1 MHENGA
7 QKDSDSFEGELGS
20 AMKQAGEGFSVAG
33 GPLVDGGVARGRRRA
48 VLRRSAAV
56 TGSVAALAAIG
67 LGGSFLTGDIGA
79 SRDEGNGAAVGAQS
93 TRPAGKVKGPYANL
107 SPEEQVRRTLED
119 LLPEG
124 RFSEQPGSGGTGDL
138 KGPRPPAASVVYD
151 DGHGKAALS
160 VSLSRQDPDQ
170 KLNEDEL
177 SCPDRNLNTYE
188 DCTAT
193 TSKDGSRLVL
203 YKGWEYP
210 DRREETKW
218 WYADLL
224 TPEGYRVQVYEWN
237 APAEKGAPISRPTPP
252 LSLDRMKAV
261 ARAEEWLPILD
272 ALPSP
277 EPAKPVPSPP
287 GPQGLSGDV
296 ILDRLTRQLPDR
308 LTVKASGKQ
317 GTEYAYVVVDDG
329 RGKSFVQINVQ
340 PDMSDVEGDLFGS
353 DTKVLADGTKVATH
367 EGPGEKGGEG
377 VKMRQ
382 VDTIRPDGLR
392 VVISA
397 FNTANQNEAATRE
410 EPALTLAELQKI
422 ATSKLWRS

>member
-7 QKDSDSFEGELGS
+7 QKDSDSFEGELGA

-33 GPLVDGGVARGRRRA
+33 RPLVDGGVARGRRRA
-48 VLRRSAAV
+48 VLRRSTAV
-56 TGSVAALAAIG
+56 TGSVAALAVIG
-67 LGGSFLTGDIGA
+67 LGGSFLTGGIGA
-79 SRDEGNGAAVGAQS
+79 SQGDDRGAAAGARS
-93 TRPAGKVKGPYANL
+93 TRTAGKIKGAYANL
-107 SPEEQVRRTLED
+107 SPEQQVRETLED

-124 RFSEQPGSGGTGDL
+124 KFSEQPGAGGTGDQ

-160 VSLSRQDPDQ
+160 VALNRQDPGQ
-170 KLNEDEL
+170 ELNEGEL
-177 SCPDRNLNTYE
+177 SCPDKNVTAFE
-188 DCTAT
+188 DCSAT

-203 YKGWEYP
+203 FKGWEYP

-224 TPEGYRVQVYEWN
+224 TPEGYRIQVYEWN
-237 APAEKGAPISRPTPP
+237 APAEKGAPVSRPAPP
-252 LSLDRMKAV
+252 LSLDRMKALV
-261 ARAEEWLPILD
+261 RAEEWLPILD
-272 ALPSP
+272 SLP
-277 EPAKPVPSPP
+277 EPAKPAPSPSA
-287 GPQGLSGDV
+287 PQGLSGDV
-296 ILDRLTRQLPDR
+296 ILNRLTGQLPDG

-317 GTEYAYVVVDDG
+317 ETEYAYVVVDDG
-329 RGKSFVQINVQ
+329 RGRSFVQINVQ
-340 PDMSDVEGDLFGS
+340 PDMSGVEGGLFGS

-377 VKMRQ
+377 VTMRQ

-410 EPALTLAELQKI
+410 EPALTLTELRKI
-422 ATSKLWRS
+422 ATSKVWLS